1 MHFNFA
7 FNLNMTMSSAD
18 NHFKQLRPRS
28 GLTFCPDLIGVQTVK
43 HFRGYEKLKLNLCIF
58 YFVLNFNLT
67 LSSAYN
73 PFKQFGARLMY
84 FNNAL
89 NFSMTFSSADN
100 HFKEF
105 GPRLVPA
112 FCPDLIVVKTI

>member
-1 MHFNFA
+1 
-7 FNLNMTMSSAD
+7 MTSA
-18 NHFKQLRPRS
+18 NKCFKQFGPRS
-28 GLTFCPDLIGVQTVK
+28 GPTYCPDLIWVQTVY
-43 HFRGYEKLKLNLCIF
+43 HFRGYDKLKLNLCIF

-67 LSSAYN
+67 LSSADK
-73 PFKQFGARLMY
+73 PFKQFGAKLMY

-112 FCPDLIVVKTI
+112 FCLDLIVVKTI